1 MNTEN
6 PENPENPEAPL
17 THTLNPKTLR
27 YLNSAVA
34 ESEKLFGMA
43 VEYRAKFESAKT
55 SIAKEM
61 YGKKLKKIVSKLD
74 RHMALF
80 SALEQIKAAQET
92 SSQDESVKENR

>member
-1 MNTEN
+1 MNTEK
-6 PENPENPEAPL
+6 PEAPP
-17 THTLNPKTLR
+17 TRTLNPKTLR
-27 YLNSAVA
+27 YLNSAAA

-43 VEYRAKFESAKT
+43 VEYKAKFESAKT
-55 SIAKEM
+55 SVAKEM

-92 SSQDESVKENR
+92 PPQDESVTENP